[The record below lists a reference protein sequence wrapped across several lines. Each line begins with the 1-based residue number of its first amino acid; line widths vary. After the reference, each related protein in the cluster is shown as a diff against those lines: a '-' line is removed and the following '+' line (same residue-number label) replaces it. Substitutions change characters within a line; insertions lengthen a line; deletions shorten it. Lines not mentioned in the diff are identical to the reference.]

1 MTTIMICPVCKRE
14 GNVTGND
21 IAFFCK
27 VCNLIFAV
35 TGKDKEF
42 NKKLIDL
49 INEEFKKLEK

>member
-1 MTTIMICPVCKRE
+1 MIMICPKCGRE
-14 GNVTGND
+14 GSVPGND

-42 NKKLIDL
+42 NKRLTKL
-49 INEEFKKLEK
+49 INEEFKRLSGE